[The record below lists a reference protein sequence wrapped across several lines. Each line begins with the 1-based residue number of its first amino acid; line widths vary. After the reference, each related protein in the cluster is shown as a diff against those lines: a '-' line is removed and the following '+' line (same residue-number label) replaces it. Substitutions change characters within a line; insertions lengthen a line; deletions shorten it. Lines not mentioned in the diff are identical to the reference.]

1 MPTCIIPRKIQC
13 PSVFAKKNTIKKSR
27 KTSHRAKKKTTQNHT
42 CNVTCSRYP
51 FCSFGALK
59 TYLFSLLLTSK
70 GNVACRESEARRS
83 EAWRGEAKRYKGT
96 GKRSRARTR
105 ARKRQVPQV
114 RGLCRYAGALAADP
128 VIDRFIYQNMYQNV
142 HI

>member
-105 ARKRQVPQV
+105 ARKWQVAQV
-114 RGLCRYAGALAADP
+114 RGLYRYAGALAEDP